1 MISQL
6 LLRFSFHQRK
16 HLLETSHRV
25 LLSAVLAVSW
35 AVGRAVALATGEP
48 EVSFEALLAAITA
61 FVSHNL
67 RIKRIDKV
75 PLDNEPVSVLH
86 RVMILALDYFLLASF
101 NLLGRP
107 LYFVQLAT
115 VFIAV

>member
-1 MISQL
+1 M
-6 LLRFSFHQRK
+6 
-16 HLLETSHRV
+16 
-25 LLSAVLAVSW
+25 
-35 AVGRAVALATGEP
+35 
-48 EVSFEALLAAITA
+48 
-61 FVSHNL
+61 
-67 RIKRIDKV
+67 
-75 PLDNEPVSVLH
+75 H